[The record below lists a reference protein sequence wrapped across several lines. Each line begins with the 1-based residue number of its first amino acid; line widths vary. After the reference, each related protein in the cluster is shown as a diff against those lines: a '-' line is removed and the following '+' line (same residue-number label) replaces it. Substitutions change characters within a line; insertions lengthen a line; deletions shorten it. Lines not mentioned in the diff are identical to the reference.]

1 MYQMFYSSPK
11 LIKLDLFQRCDS
23 SEQLQFSGS
32 VVLPCSL
39 LTASVSALFQSGRG
53 IDLGMPDLE
62 KARLGEGMGGVPPSL
77 CRMSECHDDIWKQNN
92 FCKGGKLAGGF
103 LLIMN
108 VMVSWNNGGSGLVTS
123 TAQENTDYSDKAK
136 ARSFLLFSRS
146 VFAIA
151 LEGWGKNSGI

>member
-1 MYQMFYSSPK
+1 MYQMFYLSPK

-39 LTASVSALFQSGRG
+39 LTVSVSALFQSGRE

-62 KARLGEGMGGVPPSL
+62 KARLGEGMGGVPPVS
-77 CRMSECHDDIWKQNN
+77 CRMSECHDDIWNQNN
-92 FCKGGKLAGGF
+92 SCKGGKLAGGF

-108 VMVSWNNGGSGLVTS
+108 VMVSWNNGGSELVTS
-123 TAQENTDYSDKAK
+123 RAQENRDYSDKAK
-136 ARSFLLFSRS
+136 AQSFFLFNRSLL
-146 VFAIA
+146 AITR
-151 LEGWGKNSGI
+151 EGGM